1 MIKQN
6 DNQFKKMIELAIETG
21 RTVIV
26 EQVED
31 QINMNLQ
38 SLLKKQVSKHA
49 GQHMMQFSRKTYKFD
64 KNFKLFVVSMQ
75 PRLHFDVNVTNH
87 VTLLNFSVNVESLQA

>member
-6 DNQFKKMIELAIETG
+6 DSQFKKMIELAIETG

-38 SLLKKQVSKHA
+38 SLLKKQVSKH
-49 GQHMMQFSRKTYKFD
+49 GG
-64 KNFKLFVVSMQ
+64 
-75 PRLHFDVNVTNH
+75 
-87 VTLLNFSVNVESLQA
+87 